1 MSFQQSPMPPTQSGK
16 LPIPRLNR
24 PLDRPKK
31 PPKKSDVL
39 RQGRVARACLSCR
52 ARKVKCN
59 GAQPRCQNCVDDSV
73 PCVYPASRKDRLK
86 TLVMS
91 LSCSFLPMLMLSR
104 HSLDREGL
112 PVEWVRSVYRG
123 DRYKFVARLKR
134 PVD

>member
-1 MSFQQSPMPPTQSGK
+1 MSSQQPPVPPTQSGK

-91 LSCSFLPMLMLSR
+91 LSCSFLPMLMLS
-104 HSLDREGL
+104 
-112 PVEWVRSVYRG
+112 
-123 DRYKFVARLKR
+123 ARLSTTRTCYICSKNYGLGLHSKTSR
-134 PVD
+134 RLTT